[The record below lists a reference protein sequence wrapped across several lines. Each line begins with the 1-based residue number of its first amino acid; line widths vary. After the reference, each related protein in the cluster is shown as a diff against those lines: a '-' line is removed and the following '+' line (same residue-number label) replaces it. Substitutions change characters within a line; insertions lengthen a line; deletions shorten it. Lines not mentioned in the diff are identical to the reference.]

1 MENKRAG
8 FSPYLKYTIE
18 GLVIFASVLFSFYL
32 GNLNQTKANY
42 ELKNTYLNDLIV
54 TLDDDINQIQLVI
67 DELND
72 SENKINLLQNDIEK
86 RHLLLDDHKALSSAI
101 QINIALSFFPKKG
114 VFNQMISTGTFEL
127 IASDELK
134 SNLLEI
140 YNHLNERNYAI
151 SNEIDLWNMNFLDQM
166 YLNFNIRAGYDMMNG
181 EFYGKEKLLNYDFD
195 KSFYLSKRFNG
206 YLSRALIYSQQ
217 YKRLLSN
224 FNEAYKKSKALATQE
239 LSLDQK

>member
-1 MENKRAG
+1 METKKLIL
-8 FSPYLKYTIE
+8 SPYLKYTIE

-32 GNLNQTKANY
+32 GNLNQTKADY
-42 ELKNTYLNDLIV
+42 KLKNTYLNDLIV
-54 TLDDDINQIQLVI
+54 TLEDDINQIQLVI
-67 DELND
+67 DELNE
-72 SENKINLLQNDIEK
+72 SENKINLIQNDIEK
-86 RHLLLDDHKALSSAI
+86 NHLLLDDHKALSSAI

-127 IASDELK
+127 IASDVLK

-151 SNEIDLWNMNFLDQM
+151 SNEIDSWNMNFTDQM

-195 KSFYLSKRFNG
+195 RLYYLSNRFNG

-224 FNEAYKKSKALATQE
+224 FSEAYKKSKALAIQE
-239 LSLDQK
+239 LMLDQN

>member
-42 ELKNTYLNDLIV
+42 ELKNTYLKDLIV

-72 SENKINLLQNDIEK
+72 AENNINLLQNDIEK
-86 RHLLLDDHKALSSAI
+86 RHLLLDDHKALTSAI

-151 SNEIDLWNMNFLDQM
+151 SNEIDLWNMNFIDQM
-166 YLNFNIRAGYDMMNG
+166 YLNFNIRAGYDMVNG
-181 EFYGKEKLLNYDFD
+181 EFYGKEKLVNYDFD

-206 YLSRALIYSQQ
+206 YLSRAMIYSQQ

-224 FNEAYKKSKALATQE
+224 FSEAYKKSKALATQE
-239 LSLDQK
+239 LSLDQN